1 MKKYPPRASANSTT
15 TATIQ
20 VRRDTW
26 RSSDGVSLVVF
37 GGGIIPEE
45 DRQALAELGVS
56 GIFTPG
62 ARMDEIV
69 DWVRANV
76 RRTPAL

>member
-37 GGGIIPEE
+37 GGGTM
-45 DRQALAELGVS
+45 QQL
-56 GIFTPG
+56 
-62 ARMDEIV
+62 V
-69 DWVRANV
+69 DAGDLDGEKKNKNRKKEKVMTLFA
-76 RRTPAL
+76 